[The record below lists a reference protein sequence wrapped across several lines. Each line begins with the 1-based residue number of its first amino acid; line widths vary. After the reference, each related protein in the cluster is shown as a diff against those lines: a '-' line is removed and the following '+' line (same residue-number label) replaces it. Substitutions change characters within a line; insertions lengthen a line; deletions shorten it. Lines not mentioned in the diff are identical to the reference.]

1 MTRSIR
7 KESEAKTTVQRS
19 LRQVKSIED
28 RIPVGDT
35 GSEWSRRLDEAKLSA
50 DAGKWIEAAEC
61 LSALAEELDDFHSRV
76 EEAREMLE
84 SWTEIG

>member
-1 MTRSIR
+1 MEDANEALDSGNASLAIGLSEGVTRSIR

-35 GSEWSRRLDEAKLSA
+35 GSEWSRSCLLYTSDAADE
-50 DAGKWIEAAEC
+50 
-61 LSALAEELDDFHSRV
+61 
-76 EEAREMLE
+76 
-84 SWTEIG
+84 